1 MSLTTL
7 LSVQLRPDRSL
18 EYTELIGQLAAKAVA
33 SNEAF
38 RWTAHVQAFG
48 DLNTIHFASAAETY
62 AEIGARGNTQE
73 LILRVLGEKE
83 GLEWFAKSSACVT
96 AMEQVVLMDR
106 PDLSYQPPEGPSPIA
121 VVTRARARG
130 GHREA
135 LEELIRKTAEA
146 VPKTGDPRHIAS
158 YQEAIGQLG
167 RYWVVNP
174 VQSLDE
180 LDQMLPPEELL
191 TQAFGSAEGGLIFRA
206 GIEAIEEA
214 RREIVVLREDL
225 SNVESA

>member
-38 RWTAHVQAFG
+38 RWTAHLQAFG
-48 DLNTIHFASAAETY
+48 DLNTIHFASVAETY

-96 AMEQVVLMDR
+96 AMESIA
-106 PDLSYQPPEGPSPIA
+106 PASPPGSSRA
-121 VVTRARARG
+121 VA
-130 GHREA
+130 
-135 LEELIRKTAEA
+135 
-146 VPKTGDPRHIAS
+146 
-158 YQEAIGQLG
+158 
-167 RYWVVNP
+167 
-174 VQSLDE
+174 
-180 LDQMLPPEELL
+180 
-191 TQAFGSAEGGLIFRA
+191 
-206 GIEAIEEA
+206 
-214 RREIVVLREDL
+214 
-225 SNVESA
+225 